1 MCVLEWYIT
10 MTSRKD
16 IESQKTLID
25 AFNWLDGH
33 IVFKKHVPSSDK
45 GKIIQE
51 ILLWLIKEGN
61 LKHVRGKVTSTGH
74 YEPIGKTKLP
84 VKNVFFDI
92 VRDSI
97 FVFPPNVNPNNYDFG
112 HCKIKYFDDEKYLR
126 YYDVRVD
133 MHELSTITIL
143 PEHIIQETDYINIL
157 TIPYVRKKD
166 SKPQRRGAETIN
178 KEHYMKRQKI
188 INTYKQLYDTTP
200 SIRSLSV
207 NELTD
212 LLHTQLKI
220 YSKDTI
226 KSALNNYQPS
236 ATIEFDDD
244 N

>member
-1 MCVLEWYIT
+1 
-10 MTSRKD
+10 MTSRKE
-16 IESQKTLID
+16 IESLPCLSD
-25 AFNWLDGH
+25 ALDWLDSH
-33 IVFKKHVPSSDK
+33 IVFRKHILASDK

-51 ILLWLIKEGN
+51 ILLWLIKEGK
-61 LKHVRGKVTSTGH
+61 LKRIHGKVLSTRH
-74 YEPIGKTKLP
+74 YETIGKTKLP
-84 VKNVFFDI
+84 AKNVFFDI
-92 VRDSI
+92 LRDSI
-97 FVFPPNVNPNNYDFG
+97 FVFPADLNPNNYGFG
-112 HCKIKYFDDEKYLR
+112 HRKIKYFDDEKYLR

-133 MHELSTITIL
+133 MRELSTIKIL

-178 KEHYMKRQKI
+178 KEHYMERQKI
-188 INTYKQLYDTTP
+188 INAYKQLYDTTP
-200 SIRSLSV
+200 SIQSLSV

-212 LLHTQLKI
+212 LLYTQLKI